1 MIIII
6 THAVY
11 TYSLYLLS
19 EMSVSYIHTPTS
31 KDNINITSSGK
42 KTVYIIIIQ
51 IVNDLLSFL
60 KHMHDPVN
68 NAIYDIVSMDQHGS
82 YYCL

>member
-1 MIIII
+1 MQC
-6 THAVY
+6 TL
-11 TYSLYLLS
+11 SLHLLS
-19 EMSVSYIHTPTS
+19 EMSVSYINTPTS
-31 KDNINITSSGK
+31 KDNINITSIGK
-42 KTVYIIIIQ
+42 KNVYIIIIQ

-60 KHMHDPVN
+60 KHMTVN